1 MKIVGQCYC
10 GQVSFEAEI
19 QADKVRVC
27 HCVDCQTLSGS
38 AFRMNVPV
46 AQGTFVLKS
55 GEPKTFVK
63 AGDSGNRL
71 LHAFCPDCGT
81 PIYSAVP
88 GDPPSYSLRVGTL
101 DRRAELLPARQ
112 IWCRSALPWTSD
124 LDLPGAERLERQ

>member
-38 AFRMNVPV
+38 AFRTNVPV

-71 LHAFCPDCGT
+71 LHAF
-81 PIYSAVP
+81 
-88 GDPPSYSLRVGTL
+88 
-101 DRRAELLPARQ
+101 
-112 IWCRSALPWTSD
+112 
-124 LDLPGAERLERQ
+124 